1 MLKAVETQRSKQKHD
16 EPLSSLAFK
25 FNWCRYIKELL
36 TFVVIGAGPTGVE
49 LSAELYDMAG
59 LGPTLF
65 AHRDLRPS

>member
-1 MLKAVETQRSKQKHD
+1 
-16 EPLSSLAFK
+16 LAFK